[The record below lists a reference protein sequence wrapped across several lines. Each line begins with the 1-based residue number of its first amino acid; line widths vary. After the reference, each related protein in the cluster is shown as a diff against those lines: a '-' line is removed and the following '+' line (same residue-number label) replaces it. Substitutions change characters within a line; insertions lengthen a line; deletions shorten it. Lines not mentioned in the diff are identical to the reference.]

1 MKEYYE
7 SFEAKADQNRVSV
20 FTNKGLVVVGVDIG
34 VDGFEA
40 QLNSKEVK
48 RLISMLKAAS
58 KKINKVEYNNYL
70 HTYKSNEIKQ

>member
-7 SFEAKADQNRVSV
+7 SFESKTDQNRVSV

-34 VDGFEA
+34 VDGFEV

-48 RLISMLKAAS
+48 QLISMLKSAS
-58 KKINKVEYNNYL
+58 KKANKVE
-70 HTYKSNEIKQ
+70 

>member
-7 SFEAKADQNRVSV
+7 SFESKADQNRVSV

-48 RLISMLKAAS
+48 QFISMLKSAS
-58 KKINKVEYNNYL
+58 KKINKVE
-70 HTYKSNEIKQ
+70 

>member
-7 SFEAKADQNRVSV
+7 SFESKADQNRVSV

-48 RLISMLKAAS
+48 QLISMLKSAS
-58 KKINKVEYNNYL
+58 KKVNKVE
-70 HTYKSNEIKQ
+70 

>member
-7 SFEAKADQNRVSV
+7 SFESKADQNRVSV

-40 QLNSKEVK
+40 QLNDKEVK
-48 RLISMLKAAS
+48 QLISMLKSAS
-58 KKINKVEYNNYL
+58 KKINKVE
-70 HTYKSNEIKQ
+70 

>member
-7 SFEAKADQNRVSV
+7 SFESKADQNRVSV

-48 RLISMLKAAS
+48 QLMSMLKAAS
-58 KKINKVEYNNYL
+58 KKSNK
-70 HTYKSNEIKQ
+70 

>member
-7 SFEAKADQNRVSV
+7 SFESKADQNRVSV

-48 RLISMLKAAS
+48 QLISMLKSAS
-58 KKINKVEYNNYL
+58 KKVGKVE
-70 HTYKSNEIKQ
+70 

>member
-7 SFEAKADQNRVSV
+7 SFESKADQNRVSV
-20 FTNKGLVVVGVDIG
+20 FMNKGLVVVGVDIG

-48 RLISMLKAAS
+48 QLISMLKAAS
-58 KKINKVEYNNYL
+58 KKSNK
-70 HTYKSNEIKQ
+70 

>member
-7 SFEAKADQNRVSV
+7 SFESKADQNRVSV
-20 FTNKGLVVVGVDIG
+20 FTNKGLVVVGVNIG

-48 RLISMLKAAS
+48 QLISMLKSAS
-58 KKINKVEYNNYL
+58 KKVNKVE
-70 HTYKSNEIKQ
+70 

>member
-7 SFEAKADQNRVSV
+7 SFESKADQNRVSV

-48 RLISMLKAAS
+48 QLISMLKAAS
-58 KKINKVEYNNYL
+58 KKTNKVE
-70 HTYKSNEIKQ
+70 

>member
-7 SFEAKADQNRVSV
+7 SFESKADQNRVSV

-48 RLISMLKAAS
+48 QLISMLKSAS
-58 KKINKVEYNNYL
+58 KKSNNVE
-70 HTYKSNEIKQ
+70 

>member
-7 SFEAKADQNRVSV
+7 SFESKADQNRVSV

-48 RLISMLKAAS
+48 QLISMLKSAS
-58 KKINKVEYNNYL
+58 KKANNVEQNK
-70 HTYKSNEIKQ
+70 

>member
-7 SFEAKADQNRVSV
+7 SFESKADQNRVSV

-40 QLNSKEVK
+40 QLNNKEVK
-48 RLISMLKAAS
+48 QLISMLKSAS
-58 KKINKVEYNNYL
+58 KKANK
-70 HTYKSNEIKQ
+70 

>member
-1 MKEYYE
+1 MREYYE
-7 SFEAKADQNRVSV
+7 SFESKADQNRVSV

-48 RLISMLKAAS
+48 QLISMLKAAS
-58 KKINKVEYNNYL
+58 KK
-70 HTYKSNEIKQ
+70 

>member
-7 SFEAKADQNRVSV
+7 SFESKADQNRVSV

-48 RLISMLKAAS
+48 QLISMLKAAS
-58 KKINKVEYNNYL
+58 KKLNK
-70 HTYKSNEIKQ
+70 

>member
-7 SFEAKADQNRVSV
+7 SFESKADQNRVSV

-40 QLNSKEVK
+40 QLNNKEVK
-48 RLISMLKAAS
+48 QLISMLKAAS
-58 KKINKVEYNNYL
+58 KKINKVE
-70 HTYKSNEIKQ
+70 

>member
-7 SFEAKADQNRVSV
+7 SFESKADQNRVSV

-48 RLISMLKAAS
+48 QLISMLKSAS
-58 KKINKVEYNNYL
+58 KKANNV
-70 HTYKSNEIKQ
+70 K

>member
-1 MKEYYE
+1 MKEYYK
-7 SFEAKADQNRVSV
+7 SFESKADQNRVSV

-48 RLISMLKAAS
+48 QLISMLKAAS
-58 KKINKVEYNNYL
+58 KKSNK
-70 HTYKSNEIKQ
+70 